1 MTDAEAYERG
11 FARLSAHTVGPLLD
25 RAGLPT
31 GPAERRAGVRVLD
44 AGCGSGVVTAG
55 ALARGARV
63 TAFDADAAMA
73 GLAARRHPEA
83 EVVVAALPS
92 LPFRDGTFD
101 AVAGNFIINHAPDTA
116 AALRELRRV
125 ARPGAGVALTW
136 WEPSEMTATG
146 VIAAAVEAAGHPFAF
161 PPRPLAA
168 AADPGRFATLMRRAG
183 FTGVAVDTLRWRHP
197 FHPDAWLAD
206 VVAAGGPRFGPIA
219 AQPAA
224 VQARIRAAYHHLA
237 APYVPDGFPV
247 TAHLAHATTP

>member
-11 FARLSAHTVGPLLD
+11 FARLSAHTVTALLD
-25 RAGLPT
+25 RAGVPARHD
-31 GPAERRAGVRVLD
+31 GPGARTRVLD

-63 TAFDADAAMA
+63 TAFDSDAAMA

-83 EVVVAALPS
+83 EVLVARLPR
-92 LPFRDGTFD
+92 LPFADGTFD

-125 ARPGAGVALTW
+125 LRPGGTAALTW
-136 WEPSEMTATG
+136 WKSSEMTATG
-146 VIAAAVEAAGHPFAF
+146 VISDAVEAAGAPFGT

-168 AADPGRFATLMRRAG
+168 SAGPGRFAALMRASG
-183 FTGVAVDTLRWRHP
+183 FTGVAVETLRWRHP
-197 FHPDAWLAD
+197 FDPDGWLAD

-219 AQPAA
+219 AQPASTR
-224 VQARIRAAYHHLA
+224 ARIRAAYIRLA
-237 APYVPDGFPV
+237 APYAREGFPV
-247 TAHLAHATTP
+247 CAHLAHGTTT